1 MPYPIINSVGTTLA
15 TIQDGTVNNST
26 TSLTLIGKNYA
37 GYGNFL
43 NENFVYL
50 LENFSD
56 STAPVNPITGQLWYD
71 NFNQLLKL
79 YTGSQWKPISSSQAA
94 ATAPSN
100 HFKTAITLS
109 IVLIL
114 FFVYLFYIISS
125 NHGYRLD
132 ETFWGFGLKITLAIF
147 GTCVG
152 VYYSRELD

>member
-1 MPYPIINSVGTTLA
+1 MNDKVKYSLRWIAVIPVALIASFLVLFPIHWLIYFSDFQGTIIGEGLRFL
-15 TIQDGTVNNST
+15 G
-26 TSLTLIGKNYA
+26 LTHV
-37 GYGNFL
+37 
-43 NENFVYL
+43 NENTERVLDALLVGGTFVY
-50 LENFSD
+50 S
-56 STAPVNPITGQLWYD
+56 G
-71 NFNQLLKL
+71 
-79 YTGSQWKPISSSQAA
+79 A